1 MAETP
6 LPFIQLME
14 LSRLHERDGDEE
26 KGGRFMSTTP
36 CFNAGGGAA
45 YGGHVYAQ
53 AVWAAAQT
61 VGVGM
66 IVHVRLPH
74 PPSAPSISLF
84 PRLSNN
90 YKLT

>member
-1 MAETP
+1 MEESPIAFIELMALEK
-6 LPFIQLME
+6 LE
-14 LSRLHERDGDEE
+14 DGDGE
-26 KGGRFMSTTP
+26 KGERFFSTTP

-66 IVHVRLPH
+66 IVHVRPLSH
-74 PPSAPSISLF
+74 LTSSISF
-84 PRLSNN
+84 QPFS
-90 YKLT
+90 